1 MLLVMD
7 TAGIFQSV
15 ERQSS
20 QSASLWDLTWDKL
33 DTFLPTLM
41 VDLFGDRQKG
51 QQIPTTTFSKQQ
63 QQQQQQHNIAEQKVA
78 ESLTQSAENSVQHV
92 EQASETVTQNL
103 ENPDNLARTVENLS
117 LISDTVEIVTE
128 NEAVDVEEE
137 RNVERETDVAPKNY
151 STVENPPLSP
161 MDPPAVSPSFFIPN
175 EPFDKPSSTFD
186 LSMSTGPRLPF
197 RSTHIPPPM
206 PTIISLPSRPTIAPM
221 PPPPPGNA
229 FIYYDVDKRNF
240 LSNCVICLATD
251 L

>member
-63 QQQQQQHNIAEQKVA
+63 QQQHIIAEQKVA
-78 ESLTQSAENSVQHV
+78 ESLTHIAENSVQHV

-128 NEAVDVEEE
+128 NEAIDVEEE
-137 RNVERETDVAPKNY
+137 RNVERETDEAPKNY
-151 STVENPPLSP
+151 STVENAPLSP

-229 FIYYDVDKRNF
+229 FIYYVVDPPR
-240 LSNCVICLATD
+240 
-251 L
+251 